1 MDTQSSKVDANKQ
14 LSIREAARR
23 LLRFK
28 ESKIILP
35 ENYSEEAEGLIL
47 ELLDIQPGNIIH
59 HEIVMSNELETIE
72 LFDS

>member
-1 MDTQSSKVDANKQ
+1 MGQIMSVEISKVDGNKH

-28 ESKIILP
+28 ASKIILP

-47 ELLDIQPGNIIH
+47 ELLDIQPGNIIDP
-59 HEIVMSNELETIE
+59 EIVLSNELETI
-72 LFDS
+72 